1 MSDFDGNYTQKS
13 FSVKCIK
20 NSENQPSICN
30 RKRRLT
36 QSGKNVFPCYS
47 DKCL

>member
-1 MSDFDGNYTQKS
+1 MSDFDEKYTQKS
-13 FSVKCIK
+13 FSVKCIE
-20 NSENQPSICN
+20 NSENQHFICN
-30 RKRRLT
+30 RKRRLI